1 MTLDNDK
8 LLGFQFDIT
17 LIPPSA
23 GGICRYMNHCAADA
37 GGVLVL
43 HSCGKTS
50 TIVKPITTRNL
61 NLYRTTLTIIS

>member
-23 GGICRYMNHCAADA
+23 GGICRYMNHCAADV
-37 GGVLVL
+37 GGVLATHMKVG
-43 HSCGKTS
+43 SS

-61 NLYRTTLTIIS
+61 NLYRTT

>member
-17 LIPPSA
+17 VIPPSA
-23 GGICRYMNHCAADA
+23 GNTCRYMNHCAADV
-37 GGVLVL
+37 GVVL
-43 HSCGKTS
+43 ITHMKWETS

-61 NLYRTTLTIIS
+61 NLYITA